1 MGAIFCTA
9 KSKPAASESARYR
22 LSYSKCCGR
31 GQVRATRPLVGFA
44 PSPHLS
50 LCTMS
55 KRPGSE
61 SEALIKR
68 TKLDAEDPALQQLVV
83 ATDGNSAQKGALIQ
97 TVRRTSGLQAPI
109 MCLQVSSTT
118 VDPPDYSS
126 PSSPTGPPRRNPRRQ
141 VLARRRVDCFGWS
154 GQDDPAVEGLRQL
167 SQVSR

>member
-1 MGAIFCTA
+1 
-9 KSKPAASESARYR
+9 
-22 LSYSKCCGR
+22 
-31 GQVRATRPLVGFA
+31 
-44 PSPHLS
+44 
-50 LCTMS
+50 MS

-83 ATDGNSAQKGALIQ
+83 ASDGNASRKGALIQ

-109 MCLQVSSTT
+109 MCLQVSSTILHQL
-118 VDPPDYSS
+118 DYSS
-126 PSSPTGPPRRNPRRQ
+126 PSSLPGPPRRNPRRQ

-167 SQVSR
+167 HQVSLDRAKEYGAARAGGSSWALGWLARVLLWLVELVQG